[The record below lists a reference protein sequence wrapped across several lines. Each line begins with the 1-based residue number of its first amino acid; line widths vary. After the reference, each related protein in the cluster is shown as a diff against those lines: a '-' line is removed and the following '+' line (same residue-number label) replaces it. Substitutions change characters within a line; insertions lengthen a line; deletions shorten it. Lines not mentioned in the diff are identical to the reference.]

1 MSENVPASRR
11 IAISG
16 SASVGKTSLTS
27 ALANNLGLAWI
38 REEMREYL
46 ESSRANLSE
55 LPPAQVGSLLMR
67 LWGERKQ
74 REANAPGFIADNCSL
89 DFAAYALYYGCLDSQ
104 NPSLLFSTPLEHIRT
119 YHPIFLLP

>member
-46 ESSRANLSE
+46 ESSGANLSE

-74 REANAPGFIADNCSL
+74 REANAPGFIPDNCSL
-89 DFAAYALYYGCLDSQ
+89 DFAAYTLDDGGLDPENASVRW
-104 NPSLLFSTPLEHIRT
+104 SETVEDIRR
-119 YHPIFLLP
+119 